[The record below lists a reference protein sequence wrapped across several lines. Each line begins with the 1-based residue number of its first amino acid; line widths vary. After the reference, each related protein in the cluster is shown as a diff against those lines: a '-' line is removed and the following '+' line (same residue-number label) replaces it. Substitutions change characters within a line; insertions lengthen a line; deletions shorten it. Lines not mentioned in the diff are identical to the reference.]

1 MKRLLFTVNFAMVL
15 VLGACGGEEE
25 SDAVSSDELSE
36 QIAQLEEEVD
46 GLKKENVEL
55 KSRNGNDDVTEELEL
70 EIENM
75 KEENEALQSEIETLK
90 EENNEVN
97 DEKQTLVN
105 QVSDL
110 EKELSSIE
118 REPAEEA
125 AEEDVDEEKTETASQ
140 SGDVPREWELALD
153 SAYTYAELMSMS
165 KAGIY
170 DQLVS
175 EYGENFPPEAA
186 QYAIDNIEWDW
197 KANALD
203 SAETYRDMMSMSNAA
218 VYDQLVSEYG
228 EQFTAEE
235 AQYAVDNLD

>member
-46 GLKKENVEL
+46 GLKKENEEL

-75 KEENEALQSEIETLK
+75 KEENEALQSEIETLQ

-110 EKELSSIE
+110 EKEWSSSE

-197 KANALD
+197 K
-203 SAETYRDMMSMSNAA
+203 
-218 VYDQLVSEYG
+218 
-228 EQFTAEE
+228 
-235 AQYAVDNLD
+235 